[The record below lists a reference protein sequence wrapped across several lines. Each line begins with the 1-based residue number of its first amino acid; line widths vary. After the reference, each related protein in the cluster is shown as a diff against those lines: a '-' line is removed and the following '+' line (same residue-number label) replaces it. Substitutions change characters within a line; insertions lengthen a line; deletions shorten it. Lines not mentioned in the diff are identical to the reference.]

1 MINGL
6 LQQQWTQMMHW
17 FQVASSD
24 KLLKATGSVQVTMS
38 ANLPMNILWYVAYYT
53 RLPHKKTSHR
63 FDKKKGTQFEVKL
76 SPR

>member
-1 MINGL
+1 MINEL
-6 LQQQWTQMMHW
+6 LQQQLTQMMHW

-24 KLLKATGSVQVTMS
+24 KLLTATGSVQFIMS
-38 ANLPMNILWYVAYYT
+38 ANLPMNILWYGAYYT

-63 FDKKKGTQFEVKL
+63 FEKKRTRFEVKL